1 VAIVVD
7 AETTE
12 RLRKALVEERES
24 LREQLRDLGV
34 NPDDP
39 TSVELQF
46 DQGSADS
53 AQITAERHRVTSI
66 AEGLRAN
73 LGGVEHALR
82 RMDAGTYGTCENC
95 GREIPLERLE
105 AIPFARLCI
114 DCKQRAGT
122 R

>member
-1 VAIVVD
+1 VD

-12 RLRKALVEERES
+12 RLRKLLVEEREL

-46 DQGSADS
+46 DQGFADS
-53 AQITAERHRVTSI
+53 AQTTAERNRVLSI
-66 AEGLRAN
+66 ARGLRTN
-73 LGGVEHALR
+73 LEDVDHALR
-82 RMDAGTYGTCENC
+82 RMDDGRYGACERC
-95 GREIPLERLE
+95 GREIALERLE
-105 AIPFARLCI
+105 AVPFARLCI
-114 DCKQRAGT
+114 ECKQKVRA